1 MLNGTK
7 PQTIIVVSEVIKLIT
22 RTRFKGGGDLMLIVK
37 AILQMILKI
46 TRITPKSSL
55 NDTKIGKKD
64 DCKMRSS

>member
-37 AILQMILKI
+37 AIL
-46 TRITPKSSL
+46 
-55 NDTKIGKKD
+55 
-64 DCKMRSS
+64 